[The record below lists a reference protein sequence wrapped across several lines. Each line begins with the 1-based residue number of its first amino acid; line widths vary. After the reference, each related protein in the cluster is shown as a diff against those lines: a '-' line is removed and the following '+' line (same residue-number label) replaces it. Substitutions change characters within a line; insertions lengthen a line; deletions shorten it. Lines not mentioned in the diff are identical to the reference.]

1 MKKFLYRDIDCGG
14 EIRHR
19 MDLAANHILEMDVD
33 AVFARH
39 FKKRKPIPEVPGHFA
54 GYGMLLDAVVK
65 AVASGIREKKL
76 ADWKEKQIAEL
87 IRTQSMDGS
96 ISIFPGNVEFGTIM
110 NRHISFR
117 RSFRTTPFMATK
129 RL

>member
-39 FKKRKPIPEVPGHFA
+39 FRICSH
-54 GYGMLLDAVVK
+54 Y
-65 AVASGIREKKL
+65 
-76 ADWKEKQIAEL
+76 
-87 IRTQSMDGS
+87 
-96 ISIFPGNVEFGTIM
+96 
-110 NRHISFR
+110 
-117 RSFRTTPFMATK
+117 
-129 RL
+129 